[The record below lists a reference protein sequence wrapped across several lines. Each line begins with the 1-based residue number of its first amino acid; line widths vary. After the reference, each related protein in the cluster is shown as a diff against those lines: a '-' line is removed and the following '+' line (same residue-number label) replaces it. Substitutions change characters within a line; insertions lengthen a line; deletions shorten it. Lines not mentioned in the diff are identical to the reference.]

1 MSDAGAVTAV
11 RGSGGALPACI
22 QGGLP
27 GGLSLPSM
35 GDLRRLSARPDIL
48 LAVAVMGILVVL
60 VVPLPA
66 ILLDLLLA
74 ISIIVSV
81 LILMTALFIEN
92 PMEFS
97 VFPTVLLIATMFR
110 LALNLATTRLILAH
124 GHESGAPA
132 GHVIEAFGHF
142 EEAARAGE
150 MPVLVTSSGAR
161 PFVRSIIERFRRE
174 NPVIGQAEIHARVR
188 LKTVGSV

>member
-1 MSDAGAVTAV
+1 M
-11 RGSGGALPACI
+11 R
-22 QGGLP
+22 
-27 GGLSLPSM
+27 
-35 GDLRRLSARPDIL
+35 DLRRLSARPDIL
-48 LAVAVMGILVVL
+48 LAVAVMGILAVL

-124 GHESGAPA
+124 GH
-132 GHVIEAFGHF
+132 
-142 EEAARAGE
+142 
-150 MPVLVTSSGAR
+150 
-161 PFVRSIIERFRRE
+161 
-174 NPVIGQAEIHARVR
+174 
-188 LKTVGSV
+188 